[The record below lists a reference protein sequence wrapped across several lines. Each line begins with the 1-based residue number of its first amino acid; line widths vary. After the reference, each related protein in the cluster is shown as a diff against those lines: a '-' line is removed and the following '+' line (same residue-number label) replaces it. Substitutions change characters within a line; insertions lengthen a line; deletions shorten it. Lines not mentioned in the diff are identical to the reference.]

1 MAKKEELTKKY
12 PTVPKNFVER
22 FYEADHTK
30 TKKYFEYFLK
40 TWTNRHQQINFTSP
54 KLIEMVRS
62 FDELLPYIDNKD
74 IYHKDYQKVE
84 DLMNVL
90 VDAEIKRAGKEFVKS
105 EHVQILN
112 ETENYIMLRPL
123 THVGSLKYGANTRW
137 CTASRNNPETFK
149 NYFGRGFLVY
159 CVSKKKTN
167 TQGYEK
173 FALFTEDSRNPFGG
187 EVLLYNQ
194 QDSTIQDQAF
204 QEKGW
209 NYSDMYEILCQFR
222 LEASKHFV
230 LKRTKQSL
238 NSTLSSVIG
247 LNFQEIQKQWDY
259 VLSQETDPAQIN
271 HLRERLTEAISK
283 FQHYELEPN
292 NN

>member
-1 MAKKEELTKKY
+1 M
-12 PTVPKNFVER
+12 
-22 FYEADHTK
+22 
-30 TKKYFEYFLK
+30 
-40 TWTNRHQQINFTSP
+40 
-54 KLIEMVRS
+54 
-62 FDELLPYIDNKD
+62 
-74 IYHKDYQKVE
+74 
-84 DLMNVL
+84 
-90 VDAEIKRAGKEFVKS
+90 
-105 EHVQILN
+105 
-112 ETENYIMLRPL
+112 
-123 THVGSLKYGANTRW
+123 
-137 CTASRNNPETFK
+137 
-149 NYFGRGFLVY
+149 Y
-159 CVSKKKTN
+159 CLSKKKTN
-167 TQGYEK
+167 NQGYEK

>member
-12 PTVPKNFVER
+12 PRVAKNFVER
-22 FYEADHTK
+22 FYEGDHTK

-40 TWTNRHQQINFTSP
+40 TWANRHQQNNFTSP

-112 ETENYIMLRPL
+112 ESENYIMLRPL

-137 CTASRNNPETFK
+137 CTASRNNPETFE